1 MKEGKPKRRDAWK
14 PRYRVDLE
22 KAAAPGG
29 EKKKRG
35 KGKMKAGH
43 LAPLLA
49 MPLTA
54 FGPEVRRDTID
65 DWCVLLRDVSVRSFG
80 PIIIYDGVTLLSLA
94 PSRRPRSLGFCAVR
108 SLAHV

>member
-22 KAAAPGG
+22 KAAEPGG

-65 DWCVLLRDVSVRSFG
+65 DWYAIERKRG
-80 PIIIYDGVTLLSLA
+80 KGVQAKRAAAMWAGFLSWVD
-94 PSRRPRSLGFCAVR
+94 SCKRPDTQD
-108 SLAHV
+108 